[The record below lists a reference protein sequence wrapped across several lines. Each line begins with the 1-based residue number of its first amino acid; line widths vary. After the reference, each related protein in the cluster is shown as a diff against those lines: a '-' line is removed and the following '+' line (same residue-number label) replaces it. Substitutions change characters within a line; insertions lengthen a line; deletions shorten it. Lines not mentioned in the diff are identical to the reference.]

1 MLTDELVLSE
11 RVRDALCALHPGS
24 RIGDLKTLP
33 GGHSGLTY
41 EVAAGDRHY
50 VIKAVPANQRA
61 VGRNDVLRQAEVLRA
76 LATTGVPVPHVV
88 ASAVLHPAWF
98 AMTKAPGE
106 GVEPAL
112 DNHSLSDDVVRDRM
126 INLTDIIR
134 QLHSVDVTTLDL
146 TPQPSLG
153 AVGELERW
161 TRTLQAVPS
170 ELQPGGDDLI
180 RLLNKDVPDDDV
192 SVLVHGDLRL
202 GNVLC
207 QGLEITAVIDWEIWG
222 IGDPR
227 IDLAWFLLFSDPAN
241 FPGVGRPVP
250 GLPSEDELVGR
261 YTGGDEPPD
270 MGWFRALGRL
280 KMAAIMGHNVK
291 RHREGKHIDPTQE
304 RLPPT
309 IAAMIRAGLELLS

>member
-1 MLTDELVLSE
+1 VLTDEAMLSE
-11 RVRDALCALHPGS
+11 RVREALRDLHPGS
-24 RIGDLKTLP
+24 HIGDLRTLP

-41 EVAAGDRHY
+41 EVAAGEHHY
-50 VIKAVPANQRA
+50 VVKAVPANQRP

-76 LATTGVPVPHVV
+76 LAATEVPVPRVV
-88 ASAVLHPAWF
+88 ASADLHPAWF
-98 AMTKAPGE
+98 AMTKASGE

-112 DNHSLSDDVVRDRM
+112 DNHVLSDDVVRDRM

-134 QLHSVDVTTLDL
+134 QLHSVDVTALDL
-146 TPQPSLG
+146 TPQPSMG
-153 AVGELERW
+153 VVGELERW
-161 TRTLQAVPS
+161 TRTLEAVPG
-170 ELQPGGDDLI
+170 ELQAGGEELV
-180 RLLNKDVPDDDV
+180 RRLNKDVPDDGDR
-192 SVLVHGDLRL
+192 VLVHGDLRL

-207 QGLEITAVIDWEIWG
+207 QGLDITAVIDWEIWG

-250 GLPSEDELVGR
+250 GLPSEDELVRR
-261 YTGGDEPPD
+261 YTGGGEPPD